1 MLVFAA
7 SVDRRMRNGLDLQNK
22 GGPARWT
29 SDRKLPVRSDSSS
42 AIASGRF
49 SHKPP
54 QLAGFL
60 ARSRRKH
67 AMHQLKVVVLGQK
80 PLSRAVKE
88 DRVALAVHYQYRLCK
103 GLQDIRK
110 DVYFATSGGELGA
123 EFASALNPPQQG
135 GQFVLI
141 LRVESWLIERP

>member
-7 SVDRRMRNGLDLQNK
+7 SVDGRMRNRLDLQNK
-22 GGPARWT
+22 RTPARWT
-29 SDRKLPVRSDSSS
+29 SERKLTVRSDYSF

-54 QLAGFL
+54 QLAGFM

-67 AMHQLKVVVLGQK
+67 AMHQLKGVVFGQK

-88 DRVALAVHYQYRLCK
+88 DRVEPAVHYQYRL
-103 GLQDIRK
+103 
-110 DVYFATSGGELGA
+110 
-123 EFASALNPPQQG
+123 
-135 GQFVLI
+135 
-141 LRVESWLIERP
+141 

>member
-7 SVDRRMRNGLDLQNK
+7 SVDCRMWNRLDLQNK
-22 GGPARWT
+22 GAPARWT
-29 SDRKLPVRSDSSS
+29 SDRKLTVRSS

-54 QLAGFL
+54 QLAGFM

-67 AMHQLKVVVLGQK
+67 AMHQLKVVVFGQK

-88 DRVALAVHYQYRLCK
+88 DRVALTVHYQYRL
-103 GLQDIRK
+103 
-110 DVYFATSGGELGA
+110 
-123 EFASALNPPQQG
+123 
-135 GQFVLI
+135 
-141 LRVESWLIERP
+141 